1 MILNRLKLN
10 PFGFFA
16 DKEVGFEPGL
26 NVVFGANEAGKST
39 LFSAMRSALI
49 RTRLKKPEFEKHLS
63 RFLDVGGGDTL
74 RVEIEFETAGGK
86 HTLKRRWGPH
96 PASELVLPG
105 GGSITDDDAIKAALE
120 SALPAK
126 QGTFSKILM
135 TGQAELMA
143 TVDSLSREGGEALT
157 DLADI
162 LRKTLEETG
171 GVSADR
177 FKIRLDEEIA
187 SSFSHW
193 DAERNCP
200 EKNRGIENPW
210 RQGVGAILDAYYRVE
225 RLKAGLERAREV
237 EDGLD
242 GENGRLRAIMAKAA
256 ESERF
261 LSENKKAAADAVDK
275 RALEA
280 RLETFTLEQDKL
292 VRANREWPV
301 AESKVK
307 ELEKKIAAFESRRG
321 PLENERLKAG
331 KQEAGR
337 ALRERMARIESKKKI
352 LLEAEEK
359 AAAARRP
366 DRKTL
371 DAARELA
378 GRIALLKQTALSGKL
393 SVRIAARRPVELV
406 VREDFSNERDLR
418 LKAGE
423 AAEIGAS
430 GRVRIKSADMEV
442 EIATGDAA
450 GAEGGRRLAEAE
462 SAMEKMLSSL
472 GASGL
477 AEAEEAERS
486 AELLAAAAGL
496 ALRNLED
503 ELSGDALPALE
514 KAFAALGPA
523 AETRSPAAIEAELAR
538 LDVEHQAAVREARE
552 LREKIAEWV
561 SAHGTPEKLLD
572 ALTDIR
578 AKAAALRARIASCAP
593 LPEGFADAES
603 FLREYDRA
611 RDELR
616 ECAERKN
623 SVLVHLTELTG
634 SAPEEASEELTLQLE
649 EAESRFQAALRRG
662 DGLKRVR
669 SLTEKILAKS
679 DAVVFSGMQRELES
693 LVSRMTDNRYKKVEM
708 EGSFPSALERAD
720 GGKLGWN
727 MLSAGTKDTLA
738 LALRLAMAAHFIGKE
753 GGFLMMD
760 DPLVDMDPERQAA
773 AAAALKEFASKRQ
786 LIVFTCH
793 PGSAELLGGK
803 RILL

>member
-1 MILNRLKLN
+1 MILKRLKLN

-16 DKEVGFEPGL
+16 DKQVSFDAGL
-26 NVVFGANEAGKST
+26 NVVLGANEAGKST
-39 LFSAMRSALI
+39 LFNAVRCALI

-74 RVEIEFETAGGK
+74 RVEIGFETASGK

-96 PASELVLPG
+96 PASELVLPN
-105 GGSITDDDAIKAALE
+105 GGSITDDDAIKTALE
-120 SALPAK
+120 SELPAK

-143 TVDSLSREGGEALT
+143 TVDALSREGGEALT

-177 FKIRLDEEIA
+177 FKIRLEEEIA

-193 DAERNCP
+193 DAERSCP
-200 EKNRGIENPW
+200 EKNRGIANPW
-210 RQGVGAILDAYYRVE
+210 IQGVGTILAAYYRVE
-225 RLKAGLERAREV
+225 TLKAELGRAREV

-242 GENGRLRAIMAKAA
+242 EANGRLRAIMAKAA
-256 ESERF
+256 ERDRF
-261 LSENKKAAADAVDK
+261 LSENKKAAADAVEK

-280 RLETFTLEQDKL
+280 QLEILKLEQDKL

-301 AESKVK
+301 AESKAK
-307 ELEKKIAAFESRRG
+307 ELEKKIDGFENRRS
-321 PLENERLKAG
+321 PLEKEKREAG
-331 KQEAGR
+331 KQDAGR

-352 LLEAEEK
+352 LREAEEK
-359 AAAARRP
+359 VSAARRP
-366 DRKTL
+366 EGKTL
-371 DAARELA
+371 DAARELTS
-378 GRIALLKQTALSGKL
+378 RIALLKKTAESGKL
-393 SVRIAARRPVELV
+393 SVRIAARRPVELA
-406 VREDFSNERDLR
+406 VREDFAQERDLR

-430 GRVRIKSADMEV
+430 GRVRIESADMEV
-442 EIATGDAA
+442 EIKSGDAGPA
-450 GAEGGRRLAEAE
+450 DRDRRLAEAE
-462 SAMEKMLSSL
+462 SAMEKILSSL
-472 GASGL
+472 GVSGL
-477 AEAEEAERS
+477 AEAEEELRS
-486 AELLAAAAGL
+486 AELLAASAKL
-496 ALRNLED
+496 ARQNLED

-523 AETRSPAAIEAELAR
+523 AETRSPAAIETELAR
-538 LDVEHQAAVREARE
+538 LDVEHQAAVREAKE

-572 ALTDIR
+572 ALTDVR
-578 AKAAALRARIASCAP
+578 GKQTGLQTRITSCAP
-593 LPEGFADAES
+593 LPKGFAEAES
-603 FLREYDRA
+603 FLREYDKA
-611 RDELR
+611 RDDLR
-616 ECAERKN
+616 ECAERRN
-623 SVLVHLTELTG
+623 AVLIRITELAG
-634 SAPEEASEELTLQLE
+634 SAPEEASEELALELE
-649 EAESRFQAALRRG
+649 EAEFRFQAALRRG

-669 SLTEKILAKS
+669 SLTEKILATS
-679 DAVVFSGMQRELES
+679 DAAVFSGMQRELES
-693 LVSRMTDNRYKKVEM
+693 LVSSMTDNRYKKVDM

-720 GGKLGWN
+720 GGKLDWN
-727 MLSAGTKDTLA
+727 RLSAGTKDTLA

-760 DPLVDMDPERQAA
+760 DPLVDMDPKRQSA
-773 AAAALKEFASKRQ
+773 AAAALKEFAAKRQ

-793 PGSAELLGGK
+793 PGSAELLGGN